1 MAYEL
6 TPEQKKWVEENTRR
20 EKELYANGGPKKTGS
35 KALQDRMNSENEVFL
50 AHSRDPELARLSR
63 ETADTPLEDL
73 ITKYPHA
80 FDPDPDEG

>member
-1 MAYEL
+1 MAYKL
-6 TPEQKKWVEENTRR
+6 TPEEKKWVEEDRR
-20 EKELYANGGPKKTGS
+20 EMRELYANGGPKRRRS
-35 KALQDRMNSENEVFL
+35 QALQDRMNSEAEVFL

-73 ITKYPHA
+73 VTKYPHA

>member
-6 TPEQKKWVEENTRR
+6 TPEEKKWVEETKRQER
-20 EKELYANGGPKKTGS
+20 ELYANGGPKRTGS

-80 FDPDPDEG
+80 FAPDED

>member
-6 TPEQKKWVEENTRR
+6 TPEEKKWVEEDRR
-20 EKELYANGGPKKTGS
+20 EMRELYANGGPKEFIS
-35 KALQDRMNSENEVFL
+35 KDLQDRMDSENEVIL
-50 AHSRDPELARLSR
+50 AHLRDPNLARLSR

-80 FDPDPDEG
+80 FEPDPDEG

>member
-6 TPEQKKWVEENTRR
+6 TPEEKKWVEESRR
-20 EKELYANGGPKKTGS
+20 QQRELYANGGPKRKRS
-35 KALQDRMNSENEVFL
+35 AALQDRMNSEAQVFL

-73 ITKYPHA
+73 ITKYPHSFA
-80 FDPDPDEG
+80 PDED